1 VFVGGDDP
9 NLALDVNSQV
19 GTLRHSAPRTC
30 HEFRVDQGGLR
41 PQANLGE
48 TPLHVCSIF
57 GATRVAALLLAN
69 GADPFLTD
77 SEEWAA
83 FHYAARFGHQEV
95 LEMVRRKMRFDSGF
109 DGEQQPVTSDGW
121 SALHIAARFQKL
133 DIITYLLSAGAAK
146 ESRDKLGRTAL
157 HVAVKHGLADAV
169 QHLLAHRLDVD
180 AKTDT
185 GESPGHVALRGGELL
200 LDLIDLLLTH
210 GLNMEARDNNGETML
225 HYAARVP
232 GAEAVRRVASRGAHL
247 QVKNNN
253 GWSALHI
260 AADQGNLDAI
270 QALIQAGCDI
280 DIRDNEGGSW
290 LFLLHK
296 DHYSQVTKFLVTA
309 DTRDEGHVEAPRML
323 LKGTALIYTQEPQ
336 KPVRNAS
343 CERHFAMIKLVSAL
357 AAGEAFDP
365 AGADAAKLLHYSAK
379 YGHSE
384 LISFL
389 VYQGTDLAERNSN
402 GLTAM
407 HIAAKH
413 GHIQVVQLLM
423 SNGMEVN
430 VADEMGWTP
439 LHHACC
445 SGKNA
450 MVSFLLEAKA
460 AVNAQTANGEA
471 PLHLA
476 FGNGHMEIIRLLIQ
490 ADPPAERSLQDAI
503 GFTPVQYAT
512 IELADRMRNAGWGA
526 DVVAAGADAAPPT
539 PAEKLPAE
547 EEGEEAKSSRC
558 AIS

>member
-1 VFVGGDDP
+1 MTTSGCAHNLSAVSNSPVSSFNAATPETVPLTFSSSLNASCAQVVRVFVGGDDP

-210 GLNMEARDNNGETML
+210 GLNMEARDNT
-225 HYAARVP
+225 
-232 GAEAVRRVASRGAHL
+232 VRRCCTTLPAS
-247 QVKNNN
+247 
-253 GWSALHI
+253 
-260 AADQGNLDAI
+260 
-270 QALIQAGCDI
+270 
-280 DIRDNEGGSW
+280 
-290 LFLLHK
+290 
-296 DHYSQVTKFLVTA
+296 
-309 DTRDEGHVEAPRML
+309 
-323 LKGTALIYTQEPQ
+323 
-336 KPVRNAS
+336 
-343 CERHFAMIKLVSAL
+343 
-357 AAGEAFDP
+357 
-365 AGADAAKLLHYSAK
+365 
-379 YGHSE
+379 
-384 LISFL
+384 
-389 VYQGTDLAERNSN
+389 
-402 GLTAM
+402 
-407 HIAAKH
+407 
-413 GHIQVVQLLM
+413 
-423 SNGMEVN
+423 
-430 VADEMGWTP
+430 
-439 LHHACC
+439 
-445 SGKNA
+445 
-450 MVSFLLEAKA
+450 
-460 AVNAQTANGEA
+460 
-471 PLHLA
+471 
-476 FGNGHMEIIRLLIQ
+476 
-490 ADPPAERSLQDAI
+490 
-503 GFTPVQYAT
+503 PVQ
-512 IELADRMRNAGWGA
+512 RQCG
-526 DVVAAGADAAPPT
+526 V
-539 PAEKLPAE
+539 
-547 EEGEEAKSSRC
+547 
-558 AIS
+558 